1 MKEDFPHVNQTVNLK
16 NWATLV
22 RKGIILHQDLLE
34 NGNLLKAD
42 SSDYIIKKEKRLM
55 LKFIS
60 VPGR

>member
-1 MKEDFPHVNQTVNLK
+1 MKEDFPHVNQTINLK

-42 SSDYIIKKEKRLM
+42 SSDYIIKKEKKINAKIYLCPR
-55 LKFIS
+55 
-60 VPGR
+60 